1 MRHLR
6 KLFLAMTTQEIIRSV
21 SLSNQ
26 RRVRDLRITPAQ
38 VLELISAGYRVAP
51 AGRDGCTVYAPNWRG
66 EREIVM
72 PKKSTVDHDYESAIL
87 ARQYIP
93 N

>member
-1 MRHLR
+1 
-6 KLFLAMTTQEIIRSV
+6 MTTSEIIKSV

-26 RRVRDLRITPAQ
+26 RRVRDLKLNAAQ
-38 VLELISAGYRVAP
+38 VIELIGAGYCVAP
-51 AGRDGCTVYAPNWRG
+51 AGRDGCTVYAPNWKG

-72 PKKSTVDHDYESAIL
+72 PKKSVVYHDYESAIL

>member
-1 MRHLR
+1 
-6 KLFLAMTTQEIIRSV
+6 MTTQEIIHSV
-21 SLSNQ
+21 NLSNQ
-26 RRVRDLRITPAQ
+26 GRVRDIRITPAQ
-38 VLELISAGYRVAP
+38 VLELIGAGYAVST

-66 EREIVM
+66 DPEIIM
-72 PKKSTVDHDYESAIL
+72 PKKSTVEHDYEGAIL

>member
-1 MRHLR
+1 
-6 KLFLAMTTQEIIRSV
+6 MTTQEIIRSV
-21 SLSNQ
+21 NLSNQ

-38 VLELISAGYRVAP
+38 VIELTASGYCVVT
-51 AGRDGCTVYAPNWRG
+51 AGRDGCTVYAPNWQG
-66 EREIVM
+66 GPSIVM
-72 PKKSTVDHDYESAIL
+72 PKKSVVYHDYEGAIL

>member
-1 MRHLR
+1 M
-6 KLFLAMTTQEIIRSV
+6 AMTTQEIIKSV
-21 SLSNQ
+21 ALSNQ
-26 RRVRDLRITPAQ
+26 RRVRDLRLTPAQ
-38 VLELISAGYRVAP
+38 VLELIGAGYSVAP

-72 PKKSTVDHDYESAIL
+72 PKKSVVEFDYEGGIL
-87 ARQYIP
+87 ARQYLP

>member
-1 MRHLR
+1 MRHLWQ
-6 KLFLAMTTQEIIRSV
+6 LLLAMTTQEIIRSV

-26 RRVRDLRITPAQ
+26 GRVRDLKLNPAQ
-38 VLELISAGYRVAP
+38 VLELIGAGYAVSP
-51 AGRDGCTVYAPNWRG
+51 AGRDGCTVYAPHWRG
-66 EREIVM
+66 DPEIIM

-87 ARQYIP
+87 ARQYTP